1 MEGLVVGDSADLI
14 FTRWVRFH
22 WKNLGNLTSAHFH
35 VSETAITGVN
45 VVSGVFPWDDL
56 GCETWDV
63 IFYSSPPSLAHV
75 IAFLGKAHR
84 ALRGSGKVYI
94 HVSKNDP
101 ILSEIRR
108 ALNPKN
114 KKRFRLG
121 TIFDQLPTSLL
132 VTLHPHE
139 LRYAPCLA
147 TIHEPEHAC
156 LPEGGGELLEGAG
169 DQERPRVPPGPDG
182 DARGQDCR
190 HG

>member
-22 WKNLGNLTSAHFH
+22 WKNLGFLTSAHFH
-35 VSETAITGVN
+35 VSETAVTGVN

-75 IAFLGKAHR
+75 IAFLGKALR
-84 ALRGSGKVYI
+84 ALRGSGKVYL

-101 ILSEIRR
+101 ILSDIQR
-108 ALNPKN
+108 ALNPK
-114 KKRFRLG
+114 KKKGFRVG

-139 LRYAPCLA
+139 PRYAPRLA
-147 TIHEPEHAC
+147 TIHEPGHPC
-156 LPEGGGELLEGAG
+156 LPAGGGGQREGACNE
-169 DQERPRVPPGPDG
+169 ERPCAPPHPDG
-182 DARGQDCR
+182 DA
-190 HG
+190 